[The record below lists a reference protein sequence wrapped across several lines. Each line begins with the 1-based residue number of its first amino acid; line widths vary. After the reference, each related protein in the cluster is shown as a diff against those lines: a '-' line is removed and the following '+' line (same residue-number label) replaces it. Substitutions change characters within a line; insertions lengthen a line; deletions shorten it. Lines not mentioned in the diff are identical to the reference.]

1 MSNNSTGFESVI
13 FFYLIRNYLPSY
25 INIRWTWTLEKKIN
39 HKPQFVIKM
48 FLTFKI
54 CCSVHE
60 FKLLLN
66 LLDICASYSCLVII
80 EQDVQ

>member
-1 MSNNSTGFESVI
+1 MDI
-13 FFYLIRNYLPSY
+13 I
-25 INIRWTWTLEKKIN
+25 KKNN

-48 FLTFKI
+48 ILPLKI

-66 LLDICASYSCLVII
+66 LLDIYIPIVHVLYGHGIRGGHG
-80 EQDVQ
+80 EYK

>member
-1 MSNNSTGFESVI
+1 MDI
-13 FFYLIRNYLPSY
+13 I
-25 INIRWTWTLEKKIN
+25 KKNN
-39 HKPQFVIKM
+39 HKPQFMIKM
-48 FLTFKI
+48 ILTLKI

-66 LLDICASYSCLVII
+66 LLDICASYSCLVTI